1 MIHYQSHQKVLKK
14 NESII
19 ILQEKLQKME
29 ENFNVNKFLEK
40 EKEEGINTDFLGRRK
55 SYLNF
60 LHYTEKGIIF
70 MIFYMK
76 MRLI

>member
-1 MIHYQSHQKVLKK
+1 MR
-14 NESII
+14 
-19 ILQEKLQKME
+19 
-29 ENFNVNKFLEK
+29 ENFNLNKFLEK

>member
-1 MIHYQSHQKVLKK
+1 
-14 NESII
+14 
-19 ILQEKLQKME
+19 ME
-29 ENFNVNKFLEK
+29 ENFNVKKFLEK

-60 LHYTEKGIIF
+60 LQYTEKGIIF